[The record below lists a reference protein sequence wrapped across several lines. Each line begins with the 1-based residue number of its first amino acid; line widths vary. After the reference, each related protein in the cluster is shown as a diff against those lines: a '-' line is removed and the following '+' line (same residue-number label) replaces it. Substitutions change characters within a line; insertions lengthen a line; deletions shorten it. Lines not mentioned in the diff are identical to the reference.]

1 MLTSGFPM
9 DMQGDST
16 AKFASG
22 TQQNTNMTT
31 KYTVDG
37 VGSAYISYVEINGLD
52 FQPYAVFLSTSAMA
66 MQGISLGYTGGVAI
80 DPEAQLCALLAW
92 PSSSYTIDNL
102 KVAKAY
108 VEEHGLIENGIR
120 VPVRSDSSSTSS
132 KSTYYWFAIGA

>member
-1 MLTSGFPM
+1 MG
-9 DMQGDST
+9 MQGDST

-52 FQPYAVFLSTSAMA
+52 FQPYAVILSSSQLAA
-66 MQGISLGYTGGVAI
+66 QGIGFSDNGGLVI
-80 DPEAQLCALLAW
+80 DPDTQLCAIFFLRGSNTLDYCEIAK
-92 PSSSYTIDNL
+92 SYVDEYGSI
-102 KVAKAY
+102 K
-108 VEEHGLIENGIR
+108 NGIR
-120 VPVRSDSSSTSS
+120 VPVRSDSNSTSY